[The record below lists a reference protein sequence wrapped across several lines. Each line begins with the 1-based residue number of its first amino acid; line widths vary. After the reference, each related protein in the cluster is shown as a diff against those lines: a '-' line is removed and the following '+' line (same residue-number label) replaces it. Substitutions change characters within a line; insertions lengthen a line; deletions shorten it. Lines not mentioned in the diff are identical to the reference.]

1 MLSPIETQEIYDKMN
16 AMTEEQKTIA
26 VQAVSDQI
34 LWNEI
39 IYRYNSSLAKI
50 EKIEKMVK
58 GESNG

>member
-1 MLSPIETQEIYDKMN
+1 MLNPMETQEIYDKIN

-39 IYRYNSSLAKI
+39 IFRYNSSLAKI